1 MSSTPGVGRTT
12 TPRPKT
18 STSRLAF
25 LDWMRGLAAV
35 VMLQGHVF
43 HSYAGKEWR
52 QGSVYILSQFVG
64 GMPPAIFLFL
74 TGVTLAFLMDSCE
87 RKALSLTARWTVAL
101 RRAGY
106 LMALAYLFR
115 LQLWISGY
123 PNSPWTDLVKVDILN
138 CMGLSI
144 ALFSMVSVFT
154 TADRVRLAA
163 VLGIAVAALSP
174 LVSAVDWNGA
184 PGLVKLYL
192 APDVNF
198 FSFFPWASFLAFG
211 LAFGSLLR
219 IVKEDNSERL
229 MHWIALLGFAMIL
242 GGQFFGGIPYS
253 IYAKSEFWLD
263 SPSLIFIKLGVILVA
278 TSGAFVWN
286 RFVIR
291 DRWNWLRQMGQTSL
305 LIYWVH
311 IELVY
316 GRWLWFWKEALSI
329 GQAAVVAV
337 GVILLMLGL
346 SICQTR
352 WARIRMWLSNPSLKL
367 LRTGATGGG

>member
-1 MSSTPGVGRTT
+1 MSSTPGVGRTAM
-12 TPRPKT
+12 PRPRT

-43 HSYAGKEWR
+43 HSYAGPEWR

-64 GMPPAIFLFL
+64 GMPPAVVLFL
-74 TGVTLAFLMDSCE
+74 AGVTLGFLMDSCE
-87 RKALSLTARWTVAL
+87 RKALSLGERWFMAL

-106 LMALAYLFR
+106 LMTLAYLFR
-115 LQLWISGY
+115 LQLWITGW
-123 PNSPWTDLVKVDILN
+123 PNSPWSDLLKVDILN

-144 ALFSMVSVFT
+144 AAFSAISVFT

-174 LVSAVDWNGA
+174 LVSAVQWSGA
-184 PGLVKLYL
+184 PNAVKWYL

-198 FSFFPWASFLAFG
+198 FSFFPWASFLVFG
-211 LAFGSLLR
+211 LGFGSLWR
-219 IVKEDNSERL
+219 IVREDNSERL
-229 MHWIALLGFAMIL
+229 MHWIALLGFGLIL
-242 GGQFFGGIPYS
+242 GAQFFGGIPYS
-253 IYAKSEFWLD
+253 VYARSDFWLD
-263 SPSLIFIKLGVILVA
+263 SPALIFIKLGVILVA
-278 TSGAFVWN
+278 MSGAFVWN

-329 GQAAVVAV
+329 AQAAVVAAA
-337 GVILLMLGL
+337 VILLMLGL
-346 SICQTR
+346 SLCQTH
-352 WARIRMWLSNPSLKL
+352 WTQIRMWLADPSMKPA
-367 LRTGATGGG
+367 GSSADAD

>member
-1 MSSTPGVGRTT
+1 MNPAPGVGRTT
-12 TPRPKT
+12 MPRPKT

-43 HSYAGKEWR
+43 HSFAGPEWR
-52 QGSVYILSQFVG
+52 HGSVYVLSQFVG
-64 GMPPAIFLFL
+64 GMPPAVFLFL

-87 RKALSLTARWTVAL
+87 RKALSLGARWVTAL

-115 LQLWISGY
+115 LQLWLFGL
-123 PNSPWTDLVKVDILN
+123 PNSPWTDLLKVDILN
-138 CMGLSI
+138 CMGLAIAVFSAISI
-144 ALFSMVSVFT
+144 FP
-154 TADRVRLAA
+154 TADRVRMAA

-174 LVSAVDWNGA
+174 LVSTVEWSGM
-184 PGLVKLYL
+184 PGPVKTYL

-198 FSFFPWASFLAFG
+198 FGFFPWASFLAFG

-219 IVKEDNSERL
+219 IVREDNSERL

-253 IYAKSEFWLD
+253 IYAKSDFWLD
-263 SPSLIFIKLGVILVA
+263 SPALIFIKLGVILIGMA
-278 TSGAFVWN
+278 GAFVWN
-286 RFVIR
+286 RWVIR

-316 GRWLWFWKEALSI
+316 GRWLWFWKDALSI
-329 GQAAVVAV
+329 GQAAIVAV
-337 GVILLMLGL
+337 VVIVLMLGL
-346 SICQTR
+346 SLCQTD
-352 WARIRMWLSNPSLKL
+352 WPRIRNWLASPSLRPA
-367 LRTGATGGG
+367 RTVADGD